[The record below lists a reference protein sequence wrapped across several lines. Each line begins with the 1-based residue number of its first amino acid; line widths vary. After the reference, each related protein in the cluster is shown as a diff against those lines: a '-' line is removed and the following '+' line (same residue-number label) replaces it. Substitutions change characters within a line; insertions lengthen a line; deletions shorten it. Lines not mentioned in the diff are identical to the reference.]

1 MAKDRRGDAPRKEV
15 TKGQFIARIV
25 AALLL
30 IAAGIAVV
38 VSVCITATQTDES
51 PKPSPAPVTTTVPAT
66 TVTTAS
72 TATVTSTTE
81 AVTTTT
87 IDTTTA
93 QTTVTTTQ
101 TTTTTAITTTV
112 TTTTAV
118 PPATG
123 DVPWNLR
130 LVNKWTPMTQAES
143 ETLPITALSGAESV
157 DSRIVEPLN
166 RMLSDASRYGLW
178 VTSSYRPY
186 SMQEQLYNNKV
197 QRVMNEQGCSYE
209 DALVIAAT
217 EVAAPGTS
225 EHNTGLAVDLLY
237 TGMWELEEYWE
248 DGEVFDWLMEHC
260 HEYGFIL
267 RFPKGKEAIT
277 GVIYEPWHY
286 RYVGVEAATYI
297 MANNITLEEY
307 VQQQGLY

>member
-1 MAKDRRGDAPRKEV
+1 MAKDTRGNGPRKEV
-15 TKGQFIARIV
+15 TKGGFIFRLSLAATAIV
-25 AALLL
+25 LGTAL
-30 IAAGIAVV
+30 IVVAVV
-38 VSVCITATQTDES
+38 WGFRQSGAGSPTD
-51 PKPSPAPVTTTVPAT
+51 TTTAE
-66 TVTTAS
+66 S
-72 TATVTSTTE
+72 TATE
-81 AVTTTT
+81 AV
-87 IDTTTA
+87 TTTA
-93 QTTVTTTQ
+93 QTTVTTVTETTMTV
-101 TTTTTAITTTV
+101 TTTTTTV
-112 TTTTAV
+112 TTTTTSA
-118 PPATG
+118 PPATSAN
-123 DVPWNLR
+123 VPWNLR

-143 ETLPITALSGAESV
+143 ETLPIATLSGAESV
-157 DSRIVEPLN
+157 DSRIIEPLN
-166 RMLSDASRYGLW
+166 RMLGDASQYGLW
-178 VTSSYRPY
+178 VTSSYRSY
-186 SMQEQLYNNKV
+186 STQERLYNNKV
-197 QRVMNEQGCSYE
+197 QRVISEQGCSYE

-248 DGEVFDWLMEHC
+248 DGEAFDWLMAHC

-297 MANNITLEEY
+297 MQNGITLEEY